1 MNVNG
6 NLKRPNPNKPEE
18 GPFEGLPIINQR

>member
-6 NLKRPNPNKPEE
+6 NRKRPNPNNPAE
-18 GPFEGLPIINQR
+18 GPFEGLPIINQL